1 MADAEGVITF
11 TKSKDCVYDVQEM
24 MDVLNTFEWDS
35 SDDRWECYGDKL
47 LGRDGTIFNS
57 AEYPMAIPMKVNF
70 CTVLTEDGEKVQK
83 TPSEMTQDDWDD
95 LIDEKKEPMS
105 LSDLSKAISPLIE
118 NGWIEIA
125 CVANEE
131 QRYVY
136 FESVRVCADGKVS
149 HRYLR
154 SGPGT
159 ESSDYSEEYPPIYS
173 THQSNK
179 GENYANV

>member
-1 MADAEGVITF
+1 MADAYGTITF
-11 TKSKDCVYDVQEM
+11 SKSTDCIFDAQELM
-24 MDVLNTFEWDS
+24 AVLNTFEWDS
-35 SDDRWECYGDKL
+35 SGGTWDCYENEL
-47 LGRDGTIFNS
+47 LVRDGDGFDLAQS
-57 AEYPMAIPMKVNF
+57 PLAIPIQVNF
-70 CTVLTEDGEKVQK
+70 YTVSTQDEEEVQK
-83 TPSEMTQDDWDD
+83 ALSEMTPDDWENIIEED
-95 LIDEKKEPMS
+95 LEPMP
-105 LSDLSKAISPLIE
+105 LSALSEAISPLID

-125 CVANEE
+125 CVANEKV
-131 QRYVY
+131 RYVY
-136 FESVRVCADGKVS
+136 FESIRVCADGKVS